1 MRPFVACMLACLLGI
16 SFGLAGAPAV
26 DAADRDTVTIAL
38 TGEPPTMDPHR
49 VSNFIGAMVWRW
61 SYDTLISAE
70 TGTGKHL
77 PWLATKWESTDNNK
91 SVKFWLRQDATFSD
105 GTPVTSES
113 IKFAMQRVLSSA
125 RQRTYFKSFDHIE
138 ILDDH
143 TFIWHNKYPDNG
155 MYNRLS
161 RLAHAISL
169 NVRDKDEAT
178 ISRTTF
184 GSGPYI
190 LKEWTKGNKMVFEAN
205 PTWWGNSM
213 YPKRPKTV
221 VLRRLPEATTRVKAL
236 LTGEIDVAWGVLPQY
251 IPQVENNP
259 NTKIAAIPAVRI
271 MHMGFFTTH
280 GGPMADVRVRKA
292 INYAIDADLIR
303 RTILGGRADLF
314 GQMLHPW
321 NYSGYNPNKEW
332 YGYDPEKA
340 KALLKEAGYPNGF
353 KMEIIATNGRYPG
366 DKATCEASAG
376 MLKKVGIDATCN
388 SQRFPLFKKLHRAYK
403 SGKRKGAAA
412 YYMGFGNGG
421 GETTLVLRGTSSCDG
436 PWSGMCFPDLDAAID
451 KAAALTDPKA
461 QQAAFE
467 AVTDMM
473 KEKVTHKIFFKIHD
487 VIGYSARLEFTPRH
501 DETLFPWEIVVKQ

>member
-1 MRPFVACMLACLLGI
+1 MNRWTTFLLALLLGLPLV
-16 SFGLAGAPAV
+16 LAVAPVAH
-26 DAADRDTVTIAL
+26 AADPDTVTIAL

-49 VSNFIGAMVWRW
+49 VSNFIGSMVWRW
-61 SYDTLISAE
+61 SYDTLLTSE
-70 TGTGKHL
+70 TGTGAHK
-77 PWLATKWESTDNNK
+77 PWLATKWESQDNNK

-105 GTPVTSES
+105 GTPVTSAS
-113 IKFAMQRVLSSA
+113 VQLGISRVLNSA
-125 RQRTYFKSFDHIE
+125 RQRTYFKTFDRIE
-138 ILDDH
+138 IIDDY
-143 TFIWHNKYPDNG
+143 TFIWHNKTPDNG
-155 MYNRLS
+155 MFNRLS
-161 RLAHAISL
+161 RLSHAISL
-169 NVRDKDEAT
+169 NVRDLDEAT
-178 ISRTTF
+178 TSRQTF

-190 LKEWTKGNKMVFEAN
+190 LKSWTKGNKMVFAAN
-205 PTWWGNSM
+205 PNWWGNSM
-213 YPKRPKTV
+213 YPQRPKTV

-236 LTGEIDVAWGVLPQY
+236 LRGEVDVAWGIMPQH
-251 IPQVENNP
+251 IPQVEKNP
-259 NTKIAAIPAVRI
+259 KTSIAVIPAVRI

-292 INYAIDADLIR
+292 INYAIDADLVR
-303 RTILGGRADLF
+303 RTILGGRADLI

-321 NYSGYNPNKEW
+321 NFSGHNPNKEW
-332 YGYDPEKA
+332 YGYDPEQA
-340 KALLKEAGYPNGF
+340 KALLREAGYANGF

-403 SGKRKGAAA
+403 AGKKEGAAA

-421 GETTLVLRGTSSCDG
+421 GESSLILRGTSTCKG
-436 PWSGMCFPDLDAAID
+436 PWSGMCFPDLDQAIEH
-451 KAAALTDPKA
+451 AAALGDSEA

-473 KEKVTHKIFFKIHD
+473 KEKVTHKIFFKIRD
-487 VIGYSARLEFTPRH
+487 VIGYSNRLDFFPRH